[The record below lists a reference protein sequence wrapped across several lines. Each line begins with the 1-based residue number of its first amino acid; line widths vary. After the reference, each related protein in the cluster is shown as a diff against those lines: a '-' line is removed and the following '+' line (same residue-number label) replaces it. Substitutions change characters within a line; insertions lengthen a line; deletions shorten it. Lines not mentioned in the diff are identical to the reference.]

1 MSKMK
6 EAPAP
11 KTKKAVTPKSTTTQ
25 EQIATRAYEI
35 YLERGATPGNEF
47 QDWIQAERELLGE
60 NGKAA
65 PENGKSVVENGKARR
80 KATVKSA
87 TA

>member
-11 KTKKAVTPKSTTTQ
+11 KAKKAATPKSTTTQ

-35 YLERGATPGNEF
+35 YLNRGATPGDPM
-47 QDWIQAERELLGE
+47 QDWLQAEHEL
-60 NGKAA
+60 AA
-65 PENGKSVVENGKARR
+65 PAKKSRS
-80 KATVKSA
+80 KSKVITFA
-87 TA
+87 A